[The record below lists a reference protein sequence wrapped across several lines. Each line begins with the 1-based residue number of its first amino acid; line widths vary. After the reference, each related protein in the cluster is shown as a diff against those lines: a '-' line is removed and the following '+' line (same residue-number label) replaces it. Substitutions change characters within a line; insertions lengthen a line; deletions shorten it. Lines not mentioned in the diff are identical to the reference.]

1 LKQHLKLNSFQTTKS
16 LSERTGVKFTR
27 NVTIKSPLNGFGDV
41 TGMIGTEYIVAL
53 WHAPSVDISTA
64 QVNSSN
70 SDVKSRTDDNSRV
83 TVVNLPVAQ
92 AHSEEGVTIQMTY
105 AEAK

>member
-1 LKQHLKLNSFQTTKS
+1 
-16 LSERTGVKFTR
+16 
-27 NVTIKSPLNGFGDV
+27 
-41 TGMIGTEYIVAL
+41 MIGTEYIVAL